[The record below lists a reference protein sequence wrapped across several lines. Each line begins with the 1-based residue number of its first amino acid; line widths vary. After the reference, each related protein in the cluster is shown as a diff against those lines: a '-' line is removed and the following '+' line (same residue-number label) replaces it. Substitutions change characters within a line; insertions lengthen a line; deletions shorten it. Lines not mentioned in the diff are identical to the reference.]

1 MRGHDEQTGHM
12 FSYLS
17 PEQRVPSD
25 HPLRAIRQMTDRVLA
40 KLSRKFTAM
49 YSKIGRPSIAPEQL
63 LRALLLEVLY
73 TVRSE
78 RMLMEQLEYNLL
90 FRWFVGLNMD
100 DPVWDPTV
108 FSKNR
113 DRLLSADVAALF
125 FQQVLAEAKARDL
138 VSDEHFTV
146 DGTLLEAWASLKSF
160 KAAGAEDP
168 PPSDDPGNPTVNF
181 HGETRTN
188 ATHASTTDPDAK
200 LARKGAG
207 KEAKLSY
214 TGHVLME
221 NRHGLVVDAVV
232 DLATGTAERDAA
244 FEMAAG
250 IPGEG
255 RVTVGGDKNYD
266 TADLV
271 EKWRGLNVTPH
282 VAQNNKRRR
291 SAIDERTTR
300 HPGYLISQKKR
311 KCVEEIFGCLK
322 TVGGLRK
329 LRHRGLERVGWMFTF
344 GVAAY
349 NLVRIRNL
357 TPAES

>member
-1 MRGHDEQTGHM
+1 
-12 FSYLS
+12 
-17 PEQRVPSD
+17 
-25 HPLRAIRQMTDRVLA
+25 
-40 KLSRKFTAM
+40 M
-49 YSKIGRPSIAPEQL
+49 YSKIGRPSIAPEKL

-113 DRLLSADVAALF
+113 DRLLAADVAALF

-146 DGTLLEAWASLKSF
+146 DGTLLEAWASLKSL
-160 KAAGAEDP
+160 KAAGADDP

-221 NRHGLVVDAVV
+221 NRNGLVVDALV

-244 FEMAAG
+244 FEMAAE
-250 IPGEG
+250 IPGDR

-266 TADLV
+266 TAELV

-311 KCVEEIFGCLK
+311 KCVEEIFGWLK